1 MVCADLHNKETV
13 EREVRALM
21 KAAEDYPHAKK
32 LIITLMPEAA
42 TDIPEDIKV
51 YSAAIWLLKEDLFD
65 NT

>member
-1 MVCADLHNKETV
+1 
-13 EREVRALM
+13 M

>member
-32 LIITLMPEAA
+32 LIITC
-42 TDIPEDIKV
+42 
-51 YSAAIWLLKEDLFD
+51 
-65 NT
+65 